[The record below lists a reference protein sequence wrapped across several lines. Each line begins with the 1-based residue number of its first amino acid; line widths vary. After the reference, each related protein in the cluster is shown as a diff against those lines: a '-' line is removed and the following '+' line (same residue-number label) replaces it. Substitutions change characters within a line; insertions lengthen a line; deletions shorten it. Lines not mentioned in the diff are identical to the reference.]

1 MADVYRFV
9 PKDGHLM
16 DKADSL
22 RCYMFFQDS
31 PCYRVNSLAR
41 YSDVNKAVCDVTT
54 VALRSRGIFPHWCRN
69 LKAHGLSLDA
79 CPGAEPA
86 HV

>member
-9 PKDGHLM
+9 PKDGHLI

-22 RCYMFFQDS
+22 RCFMFFQDT

-54 VALRSRGIFPHWCRN
+54 VALKGYVSLAPQS
-69 LKAHGLSLDA
+69 HGTWLFS
-79 CPGAEPA
+79 
-86 HV
+86 